1 MKFTGHEM
9 LCDEKINAFLIRR
22 IWMKLKTLMLA
33 TLMTFGVS
41 AAHAGQFVTLTNG
54 NGTNL
59 TLANGGLINGANSL
73 NADKFYIE
81 NLSTSTYLAGYEYGS
96 DNGTIA
102 TTLNY
107 RAFTGAN
114 STFGTLT
121 LVDYKITQNVPL
133 LPGVPQATIFDY
145 VYRDSVD
152 GKLVFGTRY
161 MNLVDNDQEVN
172 YLYRQGAG
180 GNVSTSW
187 TFLSDFD
194 LRMYQAG
201 QTNDTTYNSSVQ
213 YVNGVVRQ
221 KADISVSEGNP
232 WSGLYLVKSDAVNY
246 ALGNNAIGFYQAG
259 EEGQVVV
266 GNYISGFLAAPI
278 PEPENYALM
287 MLGMGVIAAARRHKK
302 QAK

>member
-1 MKFTGHEM
+1 
-9 LCDEKINAFLIRR
+9 
-22 IWMKLKTLMLA
+22 MKLKIAMLA
-33 TLMTFGVS
+33 TLMTLGVN
-41 AAHAGQFVTLTNG
+41 AANAGQFVTLTSG

-81 NLSTSTYLAGYEYGS
+81 NLASTTYLTGYEYGS

-102 TTLNY
+102 STLNY

-121 LVDYKITQNVPL
+121 LVDYRITENVTL
-133 LPGVPQATIFDY
+133 LPGIPQATIFDY
-145 VYRDSVD
+145 VYRDSLD

-161 MNLVDNDQEVN
+161 LNLVDNDQEVN

-187 TFLSDFD
+187 TFLSDYD

-201 QTNDTTYNSSVQ
+201 QTNDITYNASVS
-213 YVNGVVRQ
+213 YVDGIVRQ

-232 WSGLYLVKSDAVNY
+232 WSGLYLVKTDAVNY
-246 ALGNNAIGFYQAG
+246 GLGANAIGYYQAG
-259 EEGQVVV
+259 EEGQAVV
-266 GNYISGFLAAPI
+266 GGFLNGFIATPV
-278 PEPENYALM
+278 PEAESYALM
-287 MLGMGVIAAARRHKK
+287 MAGLGVVGLATRRRKSK
-302 QAK
+302 

>member
-1 MKFTGHEM
+1 
-9 LCDEKINAFLIRR
+9 
-22 IWMKLKTLMLA
+22 MKLKIAVVA
-33 TLMTFGVS
+33 TLMALSVN
-41 AAHAGQFVTLTNG
+41 AVNAGQFVTLTSG

-59 TLANGGLINGANSL
+59 SLANGGLINGANSL

-81 NLSTSTYLAGYEYGS
+81 NLASTTYLAGYEYGS

-102 TTLNY
+102 STLNY
-107 RAFTGAN
+107 RAFTGAT

-121 LVDYKITQNVPL
+121 LVDYRITENVAL
-133 LPGVPQATIFDY
+133 LPGIPQATVFDY
-145 VYRDSVD
+145 VYRDSLD

-187 TFLSDFD
+187 TFLSDYD

-201 QTNDTTYNSSVQ
+201 QTSNFTYDSSVS
-213 YVNGVVRQ
+213 YVDGIVRQ

-232 WSGLYLVKSDAVNY
+232 WSGLYLVKTDAVNY
-246 ALGNNAIGFYQAG
+246 GLGANAIGYYQAG
-259 EEGQVVV
+259 EEGQSVV
-266 GNYISGFLAAPI
+266 GGFMSGFIATPV
-278 PEPENYALM
+278 PEAETYALM
-287 MLGMGVIAAARRHKK
+287 MAGLGVVGAAARRRKSK
-302 QAK
+302 

>member
-1 MKFTGHEM
+1 
-9 LCDEKINAFLIRR
+9 
-22 IWMKLKTLMLA
+22 
-33 TLMTFGVS
+33 
-41 AAHAGQFVTLTNG
+41 VTLTSG

-81 NLSTSTYLAGYEYGS
+81 NLASTTYLTGYEYGS

-102 TTLNY
+102 STLNY

-121 LVDYKITQNVPL
+121 LVDYRITENVTL
-133 LPGVPQATIFDY
+133 LPGIPQATIFDY
-145 VYRDSVD
+145 VYRDSLD

-161 MNLVDNDQEVN
+161 LNLVDNDQEVN

-187 TFLSDFD
+187 TFLSDYD

-201 QTNDTTYNSSVQ
+201 QTNDITYNASVS
-213 YVNGVVRQ
+213 YVDGIVRQ

-232 WSGLYLVKSDAVNY
+232 WSGLYLVKTDAVNY
-246 ALGNNAIGFYQAG
+246 GLGANAIGYYQAG
-259 EEGQVVV
+259 EEGQAVV
-266 GNYISGFLAAPI
+266 GGFLTGFIATPV
-278 PEPENYALM
+278 PEAESYALM
-287 MLGMGVIAAARRHKK
+287 MAGLGVVGLATRRRKSK
-302 QAK
+302 

>member
-1 MKFTGHEM
+1 
-9 LCDEKINAFLIRR
+9 
-22 IWMKLKTLMLA
+22 MKLKIAMLA
-33 TLMTFGVS
+33 TLMALGVN
-41 AAHAGQFVTLTNG
+41 AANAGQFVTLTSG

-81 NLSTSTYLAGYEYGS
+81 NLASTTYLAGYEYGS

-102 TTLNY
+102 STLNY

-121 LVDYKITQNVPL
+121 LVDYKITENVAL
-133 LPGVPQATIFDY
+133 LPGIPQATVFDY
-145 VYRDSVD
+145 VYRDSLD

-187 TFLSDFD
+187 TFLSDYD

-201 QTNDTTYNSSVQ
+201 QTSDFTYNSSVS
-213 YVNGVVRQ
+213 YVDGIVRQ

-232 WSGLYLVKSDAVNY
+232 WSGLYLVKTDAVNY
-246 ALGNNAIGFYQAG
+246 GLGANAIGYYQAG
-259 EEGQVVV
+259 EEGQSVV
-266 GNYISGFLAAPI
+266 GGFMTGFIATPV
-278 PEPENYALM
+278 PEAETYALM
-287 MLGMGVIAAARRHKK
+287 MAGLGVVGAAARRRKSK
-302 QAK
+302 

>member
-1 MKFTGHEM
+1 
-9 LCDEKINAFLIRR
+9 
-22 IWMKLKTLMLA
+22 MKLKIAMLA
-33 TLMTFGVS
+33 TLMALGVN
-41 AAHAGQFVTLTNG
+41 AANAGQFVTLTSG

-81 NLSTSTYLAGYEYGS
+81 NLASTTYLAGYEYGS

-102 TTLNY
+102 STLNY

-121 LVDYKITQNVPL
+121 LVDYKITENVAL
-133 LPGVPQATIFDY
+133 LPGIPQATVFDY
-145 VYRDSVD
+145 VYRDSLD

-187 TFLSDFD
+187 TFLSDYD

-201 QTNDTTYNSSVQ
+201 QTSDFTYNSSVS
-213 YVNGVVRQ
+213 YVDGIVRQ

-232 WSGLYLVKSDAVNY
+232 WSGLYLVKTDAVNY
-246 ALGNNAIGFYQAG
+246 GLGANAIGYYQAG
-259 EEGQVVV
+259 EEGQSVV
-266 GNYISGFLAAPI
+266 GGFMTGFIATPV
-278 PEPENYALM
+278 PEAETYALM
-287 MLGMGVIAAARRHKK
+287 MAGLGVVGAATRRRKSK
-302 QAK
+302 

>member
-1 MKFTGHEM
+1 
-9 LCDEKINAFLIRR
+9 
-22 IWMKLKTLMLA
+22 MLA
-33 TLMTFGVS
+33 TLMALGVN
-41 AAHAGQFVTLTNG
+41 AANAGQFVTLTSG

-81 NLSTSTYLAGYEYGS
+81 NLASTTYLAGYEYGS

-102 TTLNY
+102 STLNY

-121 LVDYKITQNVPL
+121 LVDYKITENVTL
-133 LPGVPQATIFDY
+133 LPGIPQATVFDY
-145 VYRDSVD
+145 VYRDSLD

-161 MNLVDNDQEVN
+161 LNLVDNDQEVN

-187 TFLSDFD
+187 TFLSDYD

-201 QTNDTTYNSSVQ
+201 QTSDITYNSSVS
-213 YVNGVVRQ
+213 YVDGIVRQ

-232 WSGLYLVKSDAVNY
+232 WSGLYLVKTDAVNY
-246 ALGNNAIGFYQAG
+246 GLGANAIGYYQAG
-259 EEGQVVV
+259 EEGQAVV
-266 GNYISGFLAAPI
+266 GGFLTGFIATPV
-278 PEPENYALM
+278 PEADAYALM
-287 MLGMGVIAAARRHKK
+287 MAGLGVVGVAARRRKSK
-302 QAK
+302 

>member
-1 MKFTGHEM
+1 
-9 LCDEKINAFLIRR
+9 
-22 IWMKLKTLMLA
+22 MKLKTLMLA
-33 TLMTFGVS
+33 TLMAIS
-41 AAHAGQFVTLTNG
+41 ANAANAGQFVKLTNG
-54 NGTNL
+54 NGANL
-59 TLANGGLINGANSL
+59 TLANGGLVNGANSL

-81 NLSTSTYLAGYEYGS
+81 NLASSTYLAGYEYGS

-121 LVDYKITQNVPL
+121 LIDYKITENVPL
-133 LPGVPQATIFDY
+133 LSGVAQGTIFDY
-145 VYRDSVD
+145 VYRDSTD

-161 MNLVDNDQEVN
+161 MNMVDNDQEVN
-172 YLYRQGAG
+172 YLFRQGAG
-180 GNVSTSW
+180 SNVSTSW

-201 QTNDTTYNSSVQ
+201 QTNDITYNASVS
-213 YVNGVVRQ
+213 YVDGVVRQ

-232 WSGLYLVKSDAVNY
+232 WSGLYLVKTDAVNY
-246 ALGNNAIGFYQAG
+246 GLGANAIGFYQAG
-259 EEGQVVV
+259 EEGQSVV
-266 GNYISGFLAAPI
+266 GNYINGFIAAPI

-287 MLGMGVIAAARRHKK
+287 MLGLGVVASIVRRQKK
-302 QAK
+302 QA

>member
-1 MKFTGHEM
+1 
-9 LCDEKINAFLIRR
+9 
-22 IWMKLKTLMLA
+22 MKLKIAMLA
-33 TLMTFGVS
+33 TLMALGVN
-41 AAHAGQFVTLTNG
+41 AANAGQFVSLTSG

-81 NLSTSTYLAGYEYGS
+81 NLASTTYLTGYEYGS

-102 TTLNY
+102 STLNY
-107 RAFTGAN
+107 RAYTGAN

-121 LVDYKITQNVPL
+121 LVDYKITENVAL
-133 LPGVPQATIFDY
+133 LPGIPQATIFDY
-145 VYRDSVD
+145 VYRDSLD

-187 TFLSDFD
+187 TFLSDYD

-201 QTNDTTYNSSVQ
+201 QTNDITYNSSVS
-213 YVNGVVRQ
+213 YVDGIVRQ

-232 WSGLYLVKSDAVNY
+232 WSGLYLVKTDAVNY
-246 ALGNNAIGFYQAG
+246 GLGANAIGYYQAG
-259 EEGQVVV
+259 EEGQAVV
-266 GNYISGFLAAPI
+266 GGFLTGFIATPV
-278 PEPENYALM
+278 PEAESYALM
-287 MLGMGVIAAARRHKK
+287 MAGLGVVGVATRRRKSK
-302 QAK
+302 

>member
-1 MKFTGHEM
+1 
-9 LCDEKINAFLIRR
+9 
-22 IWMKLKTLMLA
+22 MKLKIAMLA
-33 TLMTFGVS
+33 TLMALGVN
-41 AAHAGQFVTLTNG
+41 AANAGQFVTLTSG

-81 NLSTSTYLAGYEYGS
+81 NLASTTYLTGYEYGS

-102 TTLNY
+102 STLNY
-107 RAFTGAN
+107 RAYTGAN

-121 LVDYKITQNVPL
+121 LVDYKITENVAL

-145 VYRDSVD
+145 VYRDSLD

-187 TFLSDFD
+187 TFLSDYD

-201 QTNDTTYNSSVQ
+201 QTNDITYNSSVS
-213 YVNGVVRQ
+213 YVDGIVRQ

-232 WSGLYLVKSDAVNY
+232 WSGLYLVKTDAVNY
-246 ALGNNAIGFYQAG
+246 GLGANAIGYYQAG
-259 EEGQVVV
+259 EEGQAIV
-266 GNYISGFLAAPI
+266 GGFLTGFIATPV
-278 PEPENYALM
+278 PEAESYALM
-287 MLGMGVIAAARRHKK
+287 MAGLGVVGVATRRRKSK
-302 QAK
+302 

>member
-1 MKFTGHEM
+1 
-9 LCDEKINAFLIRR
+9 
-22 IWMKLKTLMLA
+22 MKLKIAMLA
-33 TLMTFGVS
+33 TLMALGVN
-41 AAHAGQFVTLTNG
+41 AANAGQFVTLTSG

-81 NLSTSTYLAGYEYGS
+81 NLASTTYLAGYEYGS

-102 TTLNY
+102 STLNY

-121 LVDYKITQNVPL
+121 LVDYKITENVTL
-133 LPGVPQATIFDY
+133 LPGIPQATVFDY
-145 VYRDSVD
+145 VYRDSLD

-161 MNLVDNDQEVN
+161 LNLVDNDQEVN

-187 TFLSDFD
+187 TFLSDYD

-201 QTNDTTYNSSVQ
+201 QTSDITYNSSVS
-213 YVNGVVRQ
+213 YVDGIVRQ

-232 WSGLYLVKSDAVNY
+232 WSGLYLVKTDAVNY
-246 ALGNNAIGFYQAG
+246 GLGANAIGYYQAG
-259 EEGQVVV
+259 EEGQAVV
-266 GNYISGFLAAPI
+266 GGFLTGFIATPV
-278 PEPENYALM
+278 PEADAYALM
-287 MLGMGVIAAARRHKK
+287 MAGLGVVGVAARRRKSK
-302 QAK
+302 

>member
-1 MKFTGHEM
+1 
-9 LCDEKINAFLIRR
+9 
-22 IWMKLKTLMLA
+22 MKLKIAMLA
-33 TLMTFGVS
+33 TMMAFGIN
-41 AAHAGQFVTLTNG
+41 AANAGQFVSLTNG

-59 TLANGGLINGANSL
+59 TLGNGGLINGANSL

-81 NLSTSTYLAGYEYGS
+81 NLASSTYLSGYEYGS

-107 RAFTGAN
+107 RAFTGSN

-121 LVDYKITQNVPL
+121 LVDYKITENVTL
-133 LPGVPQATIFDY
+133 LPGIPQATVFDY
-145 VYRDSVD
+145 VYRDSID

-187 TFLSDFD
+187 TFLSDYD

-201 QTNDTTYNSSVQ
+201 QTNDITYNSSVS
-213 YVNGVVRQ
+213 YVDGVVRQ

-232 WSGLYLVKSDAVNY
+232 WSGLYLVKTDAVNY
-246 ALGNNAIGFYQAG
+246 GLGANAIGYYQAG
-259 EEGQVVV
+259 EEGQAVV
-266 GNYISGFLAAPI
+266 GGFMTGFIATPV
-278 PEPENYALM
+278 PEPENFALLLAG
-287 MLGMGVIAAARRHKK
+287 LGVAGAAVRRRKNI
-302 QAK
+302 

>member
-1 MKFTGHEM
+1 
-9 LCDEKINAFLIRR
+9 
-22 IWMKLKTLMLA
+22 MKLKVAMLA
-33 TLMTFGVS
+33 TLMALGVN
-41 AAHAGQFVTLTNG
+41 AANAGQFVTLTNG

-81 NLSTSTYLAGYEYGS
+81 NLASTTYLAGYEYGS

-102 TTLNY
+102 STLNY
-107 RAFTGAN
+107 RAYTGAN
-114 STFGTLT
+114 SSFGTLT
-121 LVDYKITQNVPL
+121 LVDYRITENVAL
-133 LPGVPQATIFDY
+133 LPGIPQATIFDY

-187 TFLSDFD
+187 TFLSDYD

-201 QTNDTTYNSSVQ
+201 QTNDITYNSSVS
-213 YVNGVVRQ
+213 YVDGIVRQ

-232 WSGLYLVKSDAVNY
+232 WSGLYLVKTDAVNY
-246 ALGNNAIGFYQAG
+246 AFGSSAIGFYQAG
-259 EEGQVVV
+259 EEGQAVV
-266 GNYISGFLAAPI
+266 GNYINGFIAAPI

-287 MLGMGVIAAARRHKK
+287 MVGLGVVGAAARRRQSK
-302 QAK
+302 

>member
-1 MKFTGHEM
+1 
-9 LCDEKINAFLIRR
+9 
-22 IWMKLKTLMLA
+22 MKLKTLMLA
-33 TLMTFGVS
+33 TLMAVGAN
-41 AAHAGQFVTLTNG
+41 AANAGQFVTLTSG

-59 TLANGGLINGANSL
+59 SVANGGLVSGANSL

-81 NLSTSTYLAGYEYGS
+81 NLASSTYLAGYEYGS

-121 LVDYKITQNVPL
+121 LVDYKITENVTL
-133 LPGVPQATIFDY
+133 LPGVPQATVFDY
-145 VYRDSVD
+145 VYRDSTD

-180 GNVSTSW
+180 SNVSTSW

-201 QTNDTTYNSSVQ
+201 QTSDHTYNASVS
-213 YVNGVVRQ
+213 YVDGIVRQ

-232 WSGLYLVKSDAVNY
+232 WSGLFLVKTDAVNY
-246 ALGNNAIGFYQAG
+246 GLGSNAIGYYQAG
-259 EEGQVVV
+259 EEGQSVV
-266 GNYISGFLAAPI
+266 GGFMTGFVAAPI
-278 PEPENYALM
+278 PEPENYAMM
-287 MLGMGVIAAARRHKK
+287 MLGLGVVALARRQKK
-302 QAK
+302 QA

>member
-1 MKFTGHEM
+1 
-9 LCDEKINAFLIRR
+9 
-22 IWMKLKTLMLA
+22 MKLKTLMLA
-33 TLMTFGVS
+33 TLMAVGAN
-41 AAHAGQFVTLTNG
+41 AANAGQFVTLTSG

-59 TLANGGLINGANSL
+59 SVANGGLVSGANSL

-81 NLSTSTYLAGYEYGS
+81 NLASSTYLAGYEYGS

-121 LVDYKITQNVPL
+121 LVDYRITEDVTL
-133 LPGVPQATIFDY
+133 LPGVPQATVFDY
-145 VYRDSVD
+145 VYRDSTD

-201 QTNDTTYNSSVQ
+201 QTSDHSYNASVS
-213 YVNGVVRQ
+213 YVDGIVRQ

-232 WSGLYLVKSDAVNY
+232 WSGLFLVKTDAVNY
-246 ALGNNAIGFYQAG
+246 GLGSNAIGYYQAG
-259 EEGQVVV
+259 EEGQSVV
-266 GNYISGFLAAPI
+266 GGFMTGFVAAPI
-278 PEPENYALM
+278 PEPENYAMM
-287 MLGMGVIAAARRHKK
+287 MLGLGVVALARRQKK
-302 QAK
+302 QA

>member
-1 MKFTGHEM
+1 
-9 LCDEKINAFLIRR
+9 
-22 IWMKLKTLMLA
+22 MKLKIAMLA
-33 TLMTFGVS
+33 TLMALGVN
-41 AAHAGQFVTLTNG
+41 AANAGQFVTLTSG

-81 NLSTSTYLAGYEYGS
+81 NLASTTYLTGYEYGS

-102 TTLNY
+102 STLNY

-121 LVDYKITQNVPL
+121 LVDYRITENVTL
-133 LPGVPQATIFDY
+133 LPGIPQATIFDY
-145 VYRDSVD
+145 VYRDSLD

-161 MNLVDNDQEVN
+161 LNLVDNDQEVN

-187 TFLSDFD
+187 TFLSDYD

-201 QTNDTTYNSSVQ
+201 QTNDITYNSSVS
-213 YVNGVVRQ
+213 YVDGIVRQ

-232 WSGLYLVKSDAVNY
+232 WSGLYLVKTDAVNY
-246 ALGNNAIGFYQAG
+246 GLGANAIGYYQAG
-259 EEGQVVV
+259 EEGQAIV
-266 GNYISGFLAAPI
+266 GGFLTGFIATPV
-278 PEPENYALM
+278 PEAESYALM
-287 MLGMGVIAAARRHKK
+287 MAGLGVVGVATRRRKSK
-302 QAK
+302 

>member
-1 MKFTGHEM
+1 
-9 LCDEKINAFLIRR
+9 
-22 IWMKLKTLMLA
+22 MKLKIAMLA
-33 TLMTFGVS
+33 TLMALGVN
-41 AAHAGQFVTLTNG
+41 AANAGQFVTLTNG

-81 NLSTSTYLAGYEYGS
+81 NLASTTYLTGYEYGS

-102 TTLNY
+102 STLNY

-121 LVDYKITQNVPL
+121 LVDYRITENVTL
-133 LPGVPQATIFDY
+133 LPGIPQATIFDY
-145 VYRDSVD
+145 VYRDSLD

-180 GNVSTSW
+180 DNVSTSW
-187 TFLSDFD
+187 TFLSDYD

-201 QTNDTTYNSSVQ
+201 QTNDITYNSSVS
-213 YVNGVVRQ
+213 YVDGIVRQ

-232 WSGLYLVKSDAVNY
+232 WSGLYLVKTDAVNY
-246 ALGNNAIGFYQAG
+246 GLGANAIGYYQAG
-259 EEGQVVV
+259 EEGQAVV
-266 GNYISGFLAAPI
+266 GGFLTGFIATPV
-278 PEPENYALM
+278 PEAESYALM
-287 MLGMGVIAAARRHKK
+287 MAGLGVVGVATRRRKSK
-302 QAK
+302 

>member
-1 MKFTGHEM
+1 
-9 LCDEKINAFLIRR
+9 
-22 IWMKLKTLMLA
+22 MKLKIVMLA
-33 TLMTFGVS
+33 TLMSFGVN
-41 AAHAGQFVTLTNG
+41 AANAGQFVTLTDG
-54 NGTNL
+54 NGTSL
-59 TLANGGLINGANSL
+59 SLANGGLINGANSL

-81 NLSTSTYLAGYEYGS
+81 NLSTSTYLSGYEYGS

-121 LVDYKITQNVPL
+121 LVDYRITENVAL

-180 GNVSTSW
+180 DNVSTSW
-187 TFLSDFD
+187 TFLSDYD

-201 QTNDTTYNSSVQ
+201 QTSDYTYDSVVD
-213 YVNGVVRQ
+213 YEDGIVRQ

-232 WSGLYLVKSDAVNY
+232 WSGLYLVKTDAVNY
-246 ALGNNAIGFYQAG
+246 GLGANAIGYYQAG
-259 EEGQVVV
+259 EEGQSVV
-266 GNYISGFLAAPI
+266 GGFMTGFVATPV
-278 PEPENYALM
+278 PEPESYALM
-287 MLGMGVIAAARRHKK
+287 MLGLGAIAFARRQNK
-302 QAK
+302 QA

>member
-1 MKFTGHEM
+1 
-9 LCDEKINAFLIRR
+9 
-22 IWMKLKTLMLA
+22 MKLKTLMLA
-33 TLMTFGVS
+33 TLMAVGAN
-41 AAHAGQFVTLTNG
+41 AANAGQFVTLTSG

-59 TLANGGLINGANSL
+59 SVANGGLVSGANSL

-81 NLSTSTYLAGYEYGS
+81 NLASSTYLAGYEYGS

-121 LVDYKITQNVPL
+121 LVDYKITENVTL
-133 LPGVPQATIFDY
+133 LPGVPQATVFDY
-145 VYRDSVD
+145 VYRDSTD

-180 GNVSTSW
+180 SNVSTSW

-201 QTNDTTYNSSVQ
+201 QTSDHTYNASVS
-213 YVNGVVRQ
+213 YVDGIVRQ

-232 WSGLYLVKSDAVNY
+232 WSGLFLVKTDAVNY
-246 ALGNNAIGFYQAG
+246 GLGSNAIGYYQAG
-259 EEGQVVV
+259 EEGQAVA
-266 GNYISGFLAAPI
+266 GGFMTGFVAAPI
-278 PEPENYALM
+278 PEPENYAMM
-287 MLGMGVIAAARRHKK
+287 MLGLGVVALARRQKK
-302 QAK
+302 QA